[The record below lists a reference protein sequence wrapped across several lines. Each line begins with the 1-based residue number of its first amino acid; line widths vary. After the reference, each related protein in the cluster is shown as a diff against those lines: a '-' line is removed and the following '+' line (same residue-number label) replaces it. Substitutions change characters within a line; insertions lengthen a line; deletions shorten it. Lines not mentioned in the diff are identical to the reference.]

1 MKNSISVLRI
11 LHSICEH
18 NCSRSEMNN
27 LIELAYKTAYTYL
40 NRRNKGL
47 SKVLLAE
54 DITLQEMA
62 IDSIAPLFAR
72 DEAGDF
78 VKLIKAF
85 ENWTPKIDSEETAQ
99 FFVNRLIARSVDKYI
114 SEILRESDP
123 FFSKILDTITYLIE
137 KVGYRKHN
145 LIGTTYIVENEN
157 FMKTGALPDSKFINE
172 LPLELFYDNI
182 NIISKVFDYIKSNT
196 DKAVAIPLNALVMKI
211 KSVVMSEHRLPE
223 SYFNEQGTEVDS
235 ILNKALNTCIE
246 KMNVSYVE
254 KNKISEIEADRIRQ
268 ALINITNDL
277 RDGGINSGLHKYL
290 LEQFPQ
296 LNFKDYEE
304 KYQNLFEYLFKILKK
319 EIAEQLKS

>member
-18 NCSRSEMNN
+18 NYSRSDMNH

-40 NRRNKGL
+40 NYRNKGL

-72 DEAGDF
+72 NETGDF
-78 VKLIKAF
+78 VKLIEAF
-85 ENWTPKIDSEETAQ
+85 ENWTPKIDTEETAQ

-123 FFSKILDTITYLIE
+123 FFSKILDSITYLIE
-137 KVGYRKHN
+137 KIGYTKRN
-145 LIGTTYIVENEN
+145 IIGTTYIIENDN
-157 FMKTGALPDSKFINE
+157 FIKSGSLPDPKFISE
-172 LPLELFYDNI
+172 LPLDLFYDNV

-211 KSVVMSEHRLPE
+211 KSVVMNEHRLPE
-223 SYFNEQGTEVDS
+223 SYFNDQGCEVES
-235 ILNKALNTCIE
+235 ILNQALNTCVE
-246 KMNVSYVE
+246 KMNLSYVE
-254 KNKISEIEADRIRQ
+254 KNKINETEAKRIKK

-277 RDGGINSGLHKYL
+277 RDGGINPGLHKYL
-290 LEQFPQ
+290 LEQFPE
-296 LNFKDYEE
+296 LNFKGYEE
-304 KYQNLFEYLFKILKK
+304 RYQNLFEYLFKILKK
-319 EIAEQLKS
+319 EIAEQLKT